1 MNELFYIGID
11 VGGTKIEGALCSLDS
26 VTHKIKIHRSKKVET
41 PTNESSF
48 FDQLTNL
55 IKDLMSESK
64 NQDYEIQGIGFGLP
78 GSLHPLSKIMLNG
91 NTQFLIGID
100 IKSKIQNLIVTMFS
114 KKIPLFFE
122 NDANCF
128 ILAEAWAGVGFDYQE
143 KHHIPFKEQ
152 VAIGI
157 TLGTGVGGGLVAS
170 GKILSGALGAGMEVG
185 HISLNSEG
193 PQCYCGQ
200 RGCAETYL
208 SGTALNKL
216 MDSREL
222 FNKAE
227 QGDNIAQQILFDY
240 RKNFSSFLALL
251 INLLNPHYIVFG
263 GGLSEQKLLFSNLK
277 QDLTGK
283 LFLGKDFF
291 PEILISKLPLNAGVY
306 GAIINAH
313 NNLQVS

>member
-11 VGGTKIEGALCSLDS
+11 VGGTKIEGAMCSLNS
-26 VTHKIKIHRSKKVET
+26 LTHKIKIHQSKKIET

-48 FDQLTNL
+48 FVQLIGL
-55 IKDLMSESK
+55 IKDLISESK
-64 NQDYEIQGIGFGLP
+64 KHDHEIRGIGFGLP
-78 GSLHPLSKIMLNG
+78 GSLHPFTKVMLNG
-91 NTQFLIGID
+91 NTQFLIGLD
-100 IKSKIQNLIVTMFS
+100 IKSKIQNLIVKNFS
-114 KKIPLFFE
+114 KEISLFFE

-143 KHHIPFKEQ
+143 KFHIPFKDQ

-157 TLGTGVGGGLVAS
+157 TLGTGVGGGLVAN
-170 GKILSGALGAGMEVG
+170 GKILSGAMGAGMEVG

-208 SGTALNKL
+208 SGTALNKI
-216 MDSREL
+216 MDSREI
-222 FNKAE
+222 FKKVE
-227 QGDNIAQQILFDY
+227 QGDNTALQILNDY
-240 RKNFSSFLALL
+240 RKNLSSFLALL

-263 GGLSEQKLLFSNLK
+263 GGLSEQKLLFFNLK
-277 QDLTGK
+277 QELNGK
-283 LFLGKDFF
+283 LFLGKDFL